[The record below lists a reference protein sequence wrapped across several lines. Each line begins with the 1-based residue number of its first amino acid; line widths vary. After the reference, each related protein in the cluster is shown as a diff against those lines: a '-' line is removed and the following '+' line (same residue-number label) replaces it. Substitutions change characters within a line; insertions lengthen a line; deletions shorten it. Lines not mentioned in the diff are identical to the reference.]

1 MKENKKRR
9 EFSKQIMIWAGIINL
24 AVILFACVMMWR
36 TCDTSPLAYLIP
48 SVAAEVATGTGFYY
62 AKARTENVIKLKKI
76 YDIPL
81 EQEDFV

>member
-1 MKENKKRR
+1 MKKQKT
-9 EFSKQIMIWAGIINL
+9 EFSKVIMVCAGIINL
-24 AVILFACVMMWR
+24 AVIVFACVMMWR

-62 AKARTENVIKLKKI
+62 AKARTENVIKLKKV
-76 YDIPL
+76 YDMSL